1 MTSGHHKIYDQSMQQ
16 IAHAICLDIEEG
28 KRQKVLS
35 EAEFQASS
43 ISFHIDVLSQ
53 ECKQIKSAM
62 QMMND
67 EFVKCM
73 KLAEQK

>member
-1 MTSGHHKIYDQSMQQ
+1 MQQ
-16 IAHAICLDIEEG
+16 IAHAIYLDIEQG
-28 KRQKVLS
+28 KKQKILN

-43 ISFHIDVLSQ
+43 ISFDIDVLSQ
-53 ECKQIKSAM
+53 KCKQIKSAM